1 MGRSVIAGPNP
12 LPRVTGGGRLVRN
25 DVRDSLPGGAV
36 IRSEDKNAK
45 LARSVAG
52 GIENVCF
59 STEGGGGVVRLVRSL
74 ATLDRSAEGGGGGQL
89 CRSLGAGGGQ
99 L

>member
-1 MGRSVIAGPNP
+1 M
-12 LPRVTGGGRLVRN
+12 GGRLVRN
-25 DVRDSLPGGAV
+25 VVRDSLPGGPLM
-36 IRSEDKNAK
+36 RSDDRNAK

-52 GIENVCF
+52 GMLNVCR
-59 STEGGGGVVRLVRSL
+59 SDPDCDGGGK
-74 ATLDRSAEGGGGGQL
+74 TLGRSAEGGGGGQL